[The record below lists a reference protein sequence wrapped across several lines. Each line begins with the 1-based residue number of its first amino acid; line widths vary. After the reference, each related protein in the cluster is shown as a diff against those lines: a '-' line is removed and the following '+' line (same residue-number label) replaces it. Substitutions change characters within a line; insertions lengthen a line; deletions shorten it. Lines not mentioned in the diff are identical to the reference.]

1 MRRITWPRARPSV
14 HSRTLML
21 RRALTASLVLAA
33 FAACSAAPSLDEIRS
48 SREKIIKGTDS
59 PADQDAVILLV
70 STDGGFGSCSGT
82 LIAPNLVLT
91 ARHCVS
97 RTADVAFACDIKGNL
112 VNFSGQQIGADHPA
126 SRLLVFTGTKRPSF
140 FGGTPTI
147 AAKGV
152 KIFHDTSTTLCSH
165 DLSLVLLD
173 KDIPNAKIAPIRLDG
188 PPVEGETFTAVG
200 WGVTDTTSSP
210 DVRQQRAGI
219 KVLKVGPANYPGEPV
234 PPNDFLVAESICS
247 GDSGGPALAT
257 DTNAVIGVVSRGGN
271 GKAPDPNDPAAECL
285 GAMNFYSSTAAQKD
299 LILQAFTE
307 AGHEP
312 WIEGGPDP
320 RLAKTGEPCT
330 QDADCRSN
338 ACITV
343 DGSSFCTADC
353 SADPSV
359 CPTGYDCKA
368 NNGAQQCVPHKD
380 APPPPQTT
388 KVSVGCALSPSS
400 SGSNALA
407 ILGALG
413 AAIVT
418 LRRSRR
424 VTRR

>member
-1 MRRITWPRARPSV
+1 
-14 HSRTLML
+14 ML
-21 RRALTASLVLAA
+21 RRALAASLFVAI
-33 FAACSAAPSLDEIRS
+33 AACGTAPDGVTTKGAAP
-48 SREKIIKGTDS
+48 IIKGKDS
-59 PADQDAVILLV
+59 PATQDAVILLV

-97 RTADVAFACDIKGNL
+97 KTADVAFACDIKGNL
-112 VNFSGQQIGADHPA
+112 VNFSGAQIGADHPA
-126 SRLLVFTGTKRPSF
+126 NRLLVFTGPDRPT
-140 FGGTPTI
+140 FGGNVMV
-147 AAKGV
+147 AAKGTKV
-152 KIFHDTSTTLCSH
+152 FHDDSTTLCSH
-165 DLSLVLLD
+165 DLALVLLD
-173 KDIPNAKIAPIRLDG
+173 KDIPNAQIAPIRLDG

-210 DVRQQRAGI
+210 SKRQQREAI
-219 KVLKVGPANYPGEPV
+219 KIQKVGPANWPGEPV
-234 PPNDFLVAESICS
+234 PPNDFLVGESICS

-271 GKAPDPNDPAAECL
+271 GKNDPNDPSVGCIGAE
-285 GAMNFYSSTAAQKD
+285 NFYSSTAPQKD
-299 LILQAFTE
+299 LILQAFAE

-330 QDADCRSN
+330 QDAECRSN

-343 DGSSFCTADC
+343 DNVSFCTADC

-368 NNGAQQCVPHKD
+368 QNGGQQCVPHKD
-380 APPPPQTT
+380 APPPATT
-388 KVSVGCALSPSS
+388 TYKVGCAAA
-400 SGSNALA
+400 GTGGMGDGA
-407 ILGALG
+407 ILALGVLG
-413 AAIVT
+413 AAIAG
-418 LRRSRR
+418 LRRRR